1 MTARGKFT
9 KFYTIQNRPRFDIL
23 PGITKNTQR
32 GFLMRYYCTKC
43 GARNIRRKT
52 KSNYG
57 CALALLDLIL
67 FIGAFFTFGLTL
79 IGCIIIACCVKKTT
93 ICRVCKCENSLIPM
107 NAPNVPAA

>member
-1 MTARGKFT
+1 
-9 KFYTIQNRPRFDIL
+9 
-23 PGITKNTQR
+23 
-32 GFLMRYYCTKC
+32 MRYYCTKC

-57 CALALLDLIL
+57 CALALLDLIF

-79 IGCIIIACCVKKTT
+79 IGCIIIACCVKKTV

-107 NAPNVPAA
+107 NAPNVPAGA